1 MDEAR
6 SLQYSISVTADTGQ
20 AESSIR
26 NLTSGLGEMQSGRH
40 RITIGADT
48 GQAEGG
54 IRRVTSG
61 LGDVQ
66 SEATSVGSA
75 FRRSFLEG
83 IDNGNSFASSL
94 KQGVGG
100 AFTHVKGEVS
110 DFKNKVVNTAS
121 NIKEGFTHPITT
133 IKDGLGNAV
142 QSIKD
147 KFTAM
152 ARNAESAAD
161 STDGLGDAADN
172 AAKGVRD
179 AGDAAY
185 SSGGKFEKFGGIL
198 KGVGVALLAATTA
211 VAGFAASSVQV
222 GMEFDS
228 SMSQVAA
235 TMGYSVEELNT
246 AGSEASQTYSQ
257 LRSFA
262 MEMGATTAFSATEAS
277 QALNYM
283 ALAGYDAET
292 SMSMLPSVLNLAAA
306 GGIDLASASD
316 MVTDAQSA
324 LGLTLDETTT
334 MVDQMAMAASKSN
347 TSVEQL
353 GEAFLTIGGTAKN
366 LSGGTTELAT
376 MLGVL
381 ADNGIKG
388 SEGGTALR
396 NVILSLSAPTDTAAK
411 AIQELGLEVFD
422 AEGNMRPLN
431 ETFGDLQGILG
442 NMSQQEQTEVLN
454 TIFNK
459 VDLKSVN
466 ALLGTSADRFGELT
480 EAIGNADG
488 AAQDMANVQLDNLE
502 GDITLF
508 KSALEGAQIV
518 ISDQLT
524 PTLREFV
531 QFGSGAVSDLS
542 TAFQEGGLSGAM
554 GALGTILSD
563 ALAMIIGMLPSLID
577 AGMQLLGALGQGI
590 LDNLPMVIEAAA
602 QIIVT
607 LVTGIG
613 EALPELIPAIIDTL
627 LTVVDTII
635 ENLPLILDAGMQLLM
650 GLTEGI
656 INAIPVL
663 IEQLPTLIDQT
674 LEFLSESL
682 PSILEQGSAIL
693 LSLTDGII
701 GAIPILVEML
711 PEVIS
716 SICGFVTENMPTILE
731 QGVQILMSLA
741 SGIIGALPELI
752 GQIPAIITSIVNT
765 LSENFPSIVSTG
777 VTLLLEFGS
786 GIISA
791 IPQLV
796 GQLPAIGAAI
806 LGVLGEIPSMVITVG
821 KSIVEGMWSGISS
834 MASWVIDKVK
844 GFARGIV
851 DGIKGFLG
859 IHSPSTVLEHEVGD
873 NMAFGVGKGFVGTMR
888 LVTKDMEDAIP
899 TKLDGPE
906 IIVPDPDVPDPDV
919 PDPNGLDFNF
929 PYPNVPIVPDVSYSV
944 NPVIGDVNTPKVSDV
959 SYNVT
964 PMVGDFNPPDTSAEQ
979 IYNSAGAGG
988 AEDMSR
994 ESEQSSG
1001 TAPVF
1006 APQISIV
1013 VQGNADE
1020 EKVENLRSSLYDT
1033 VRELFQ
1039 EFREEELERQTLK
1052 NQYAY

>member
-20 AESSIR
+20 AESNIR
-26 NLTSGLGEMQSGRH
+26 NLTSGLGEMQSGQH

-110 DFKNKVVNTAS
+110 DFKDKVVNTAS

-142 QSIKD
+142 QSVKD

-179 AGDAAY
+179 AGDAAD

-211 VAGFAASSVQV
+211 VAGFAVSSVQV

-324 LGLTLDETTT
+324 LGLTLDETST

-353 GEAFLTIGGTAKN
+353 GEALLTIGGTAKN

-554 GALGTILSD
+554 SALGTILSD

-607 LVTGIG
+607 LATGIG
-613 EALPELIPAIIDTL
+613 EALPELIPSVIDTL

-656 INAIPVL
+656 INAIPLLVERLPEL
-663 IEQLPTLIDQT
+663 IMSIIG
-674 LEFLSESL
+674 FLSES
-682 PSILEQGSAIL
+682 A
-693 LSLTDGII
+693 
-701 GAIPILVEML
+701 
-711 PEVIS
+711 
-716 SICGFVTENMPTILE
+716 PTILE
-731 QGVQILMSLA
+731 QGSQMIMSLA
-741 SGIIGALPELI
+741 MGIID
-752 GQIPAIITSIVNT
+752 
-765 LSENFPSIVSTG
+765 
-777 VTLLLEFGS
+777 
-786 GIISA
+786 A

-796 GQLPAIGAAI
+796 AQLPMIITGIVDFITSNLPLIIETGVNLIVQLAMGIVQAIPQLVAQLPQIISAVVNGLAQLPGMVLNI
-806 LGVLGEIPSMVITVG
+806 GVN
-821 KSIVEGMWSGISS
+821 IVQGLWNGISS
-834 MASWVIDKVK
+834 MASWLWDKIS
-844 GFARGIV
+844 GWASNILS
-851 DGIKGFLG
+851 GIKGFFG
-859 IHSPSTVLEHEVGD
+859 IHSPSTVFEHEVGN
-873 NMAFGVGKGFVGTMR
+873 NMALGVGKGFVGTMAS
-888 LVTKDMEDAIP
+888 VTKDMEDSIP

-906 IIVPDPDVPDPDV
+906 IDI
-919 PDPNGLDFNF
+919 PDPNGPDFNF
-929 PYPNVPIVPDVSYSV
+929 PDPNVPIVPDVSYSV

-979 IYNSAGAGG
+979 IYGGAGAGG
-988 AEDMSR
+988 AEDANG

-1001 TAPVF
+1001 SAPVF

>member
-20 AESSIR
+20 AESNIR
-26 NLTSGLGEMQSGRH
+26 NLTSGLGEMQSGQH

-100 AFTHVKGEVS
+100 AFAHVKGEVS
-110 DFKNKVVNTAS
+110 DFKDKVVNTAS

-142 QSIKD
+142 QSVKD

-179 AGDAAY
+179 AGDAAD

-211 VAGFAASSVQV
+211 VAGFAVSSVQV

-292 SMSMLPSVLNLAAA
+292 SMSMLPNVLNLAAA

-324 LGLTLDETTT
+324 LGLTLDETST

-488 AAQDMANVQLDNLE
+488 AAQDMANVRLDNLE

-554 GALGTILSD
+554 SALGTILSD

-607 LVTGIG
+607 LATGIG
-613 EALPELIPAIIDTL
+613 EALPELIPSVIDTL

-656 INAIPVL
+656 INAIPLLVERLPEL
-663 IEQLPTLIDQT
+663 IMSIIG
-674 LEFLSESL
+674 FLSES
-682 PSILEQGSAIL
+682 A
-693 LSLTDGII
+693 
-701 GAIPILVEML
+701 
-711 PEVIS
+711 
-716 SICGFVTENMPTILE
+716 PTILE
-731 QGVQILMSLA
+731 QGSQMIMSLA
-741 SGIIGALPELI
+741 MGIID
-752 GQIPAIITSIVNT
+752 
-765 LSENFPSIVSTG
+765 
-777 VTLLLEFGS
+777 
-786 GIISA
+786 A

-796 GQLPAIGAAI
+796 AQLPMIITGIVDFITSNLPLIIETGVNLIVQLAMGIVQAIPQLVAQLPQIISAVVNGLAQLPGMVLNI
-806 LGVLGEIPSMVITVG
+806 GVN
-821 KSIVEGMWSGISS
+821 IVQGLWNGISS
-834 MASWVIDKVK
+834 MASWLWDKIS
-844 GFARGIV
+844 GWASNILS
-851 DGIKGFLG
+851 GIKGFFG
-859 IHSPSTVLEHEVGD
+859 IHSPSTVFEHEVGN
-873 NMAFGVGKGFVGTMR
+873 NMALGVGKGFVGTMAS
-888 LVTKDMEDAIP
+888 VTKDMEDSIP
-899 TKLDGPE
+899 TKFDGPE
-906 IIVPDPDVPDPDV
+906 IDI
-919 PDPNGLDFNF
+919 PDPNGPDFNF
-929 PYPNVPIVPDVSYSV
+929 PDPNVPIVPDVSYSV

-979 IYNSAGAGG
+979 IYGGVGAGG
-988 AEDMSR
+988 AEDANG

-1001 TAPVF
+1001 SAPVF